1 MFCLPNFFSLFF
13 LVIALTNAF
22 VALKELE
29 ETRDILEKMHGGFFE
44 LHRCVRQQVTYH
56 NQRDAIDYLLHYLQK
71 GEKGRLLQLRNAL
84 TKINKSEL
92 CVHKSLPWLF
102 AKPHKQKNSGL
113 DPLWPNWVPAFYS
126 LAERL

>member
-1 MFCLPNFFSLFF
+1 MFCLPNFFSFFF
-13 LVIALTNAF
+13 LVIALINAF
-22 VALKELE
+22 MALKELE
-29 ETRDILEKMHGGFFE
+29 KTREILEKTHRAFFE

-56 NQRDAIDYLLHYLQK
+56 NQKDAIDYLLPFLQK
-71 GEKGRLLQLRNAL
+71 GEKERLLQLRKTL
-84 TKINKSEL
+84 VGLNKPEL
-92 CVHKSLPWLF
+92 CVHKDLPRFL